1 LRDSNEESEGLFN
14 EWLKLWQIREEQ
26 AEQAT
31 DSETEQEVPNHGPS
45 QFYVSCYAIFSIKLI
60 IFVSKQD
67 ESHGNEEDGR
77 THEDEETS
85 ENEVAQQDDS
95 GSNN

>member
-1 LRDSNEESEGLFN
+1 MKCLGGYSTSGSSFGKLEKSRQSKLLIQRLNKRCQTMVPASFMFPVTPFSPSNSLSSF
-14 EWLKLWQIREEQ
+14 
-26 AEQAT
+26 
-31 DSETEQEVPNHGPS
+31 
-45 QFYVSCYAIFSIKLI
+45 
-60 IFVSKQD
+60 SKQD
-67 ESHGNEEDGR
+67 ESHENEEDGR